1 MNIIKKNQ
9 PKTTLSTKMLML
21 NRRGS
26 WRPTKYISMGISNH
40 QGATKVSNI
49 QRSLSQDR
57 KEISIL
63 RLEQISKYQT
73 EF

>member
-1 MNIIKKNQ
+1 
-9 PKTTLSTKMLML
+9 ML
-21 NRRGS
+21 NIDAIFGAQ
-26 WRPTKYISMGISNH
+26 KIYIRMRISNH